1 LTDIILPLDACLREA
16 ASAKAGG
23 RIEVGVDMVYSPSP
37 SPSPAWGEGD
47 NWVIFWVKRMHSL
60 FLRCHFESPPSQRGE
75 SCFGKGLACAFVLI
89 ILSGL
94 LTLPSISQA
103 VSPEVIQSLT
113 AKLESWDVEES
124 WSEVKEA
131 LSKEPKDP
139 QLLELASQIAFH
151 RGDYQESL
159 KLMKLA
165 MEVVGEDDKRRG
177 YALLTE
183 ETINV
188 LVPFRRYETPH
199 FVILLDEKQDGIL
212 ADYLTNALEMTYQ
225 IMAQQYGF
233 RPKEKVRVELFPD
246 AKAFYLTSTLSVRD
260 IEITG
265 AVGLT
270 KFNKLQFLSPKA
282 LVYGYRWLD
291 AISHEYMHY
300 LIVKLTSNKA
310 PIWFHEGLAKYEE
323 TRWRNGP
330 SYLSPLYQ
338 TLLARALVDK
348 KLIGFDRMEPSLV
361 QLEKPEDVQ
370 LAYAQAASAIEFIIA
385 KAGHERLRA
394 IMKRMANATTRG
406 ASEAIQEVLGLQ
418 FPEFEEKWR
427 EYLASKELKTVDGVV
442 LHRYKVKEGRADEQR
457 LDMEEIK
464 SLVARSRAHLGDRL
478 KERGRISA
486 AVLEYRRAMAETRD
500 SVPIMDR
507 LSSALID
514 LGRDEEALDI
524 LKRVKEISPDH
535 PTPYTQLGQVYLKLK
550 DFKKARE
557 AFEDS
562 IQINPFNPEAHLG
575 MANAYEMLGDQSGAT
590 KEREIAKKLGR

>member
-1 LTDIILPLDACLREA
+1 MRTIAIIIIALF
-16 ASAKAGG
+16 
-23 RIEVGVDMVYSPSP
+23 
-37 SPSPAWGEGD
+37 
-47 NWVIFWVKRMHSL
+47 IFPHMSM
-60 FLRCHFESPPSQRGE
+60 
-75 SCFGKGLACAFVLI
+75 
-89 ILSGL
+89 
-94 LTLPSISQA
+94 A
-103 VSPEVIQSLT
+103 VPPEVISTLT
-113 AKLESWDVEES
+113 AKLESWDVGEA
-124 WSEVKEA
+124 WPEVKEA
-131 LSKEPKDP
+131 LAKEPRDP

-165 MEVVGEDDKRRG
+165 MEVDGENDTRRG

-188 LVPFRRYETPH
+188 LASFKRYETPH

-212 ADYLTNALEMTYQ
+212 MDYLTDALEKTYQ

-246 AKAFYLTSTLSVRD
+246 AKAFYLASTLSVRD
-260 IEITG
+260 IEVTG

-300 LIVKLTSNKA
+300 LIVRMTTNKA

-323 TRWRNGP
+323 TRWRKGP
-330 SYLSPLYQ
+330 SYLSLLYQ
-338 TLLARALVDK
+338 TLLARALANN

-361 QLEKPEDVQ
+361 RLETPEDVQ
-370 LAYAQAASAIEFIIA
+370 LAYAQAASAIEFIIT
-385 KAGHERLRA
+385 KAGSERLRE
-394 IMKRMANATTRG
+394 IMDRMAGATTKG
-406 ASEAIQEVLGLQ
+406 ASEAIRQVLGLQ
-418 FPEFEEKWR
+418 FSEFEEKWK
-427 EYLASKELKTVDGVV
+427 EYLAFKELKTVDGVV
-442 LHRYKVKEGRADEQR
+442 LHRYKVKEGRADEER

-464 SLVARSRAHLGDRL
+464 SLVARNRAHLGDRL

-486 AVLEYRRAMAETRD
+486 AVLEYRRALAETRD
-500 SVPIMDR
+500 SVPIMNR

-524 LKRVKEISPDH
+524 LNRVKEISPDH
-535 PTPYTQLGQVYLKLK
+535 PTSYMKLGQIYLKLK
-550 DFKKARE
+550 DFKRARE

-562 IQINPFNPEAHLG
+562 VQINPFDPEVHRDLTTV
-575 MANAYEMLGDQSGAT
+575 YEMIGDQSGAMR
-590 KEREIAKKLGR
+590 EREIANRLRR

>member
-1 LTDIILPLDACLREA
+1 
-16 ASAKAGG
+16 
-23 RIEVGVDMVYSPSP
+23 
-37 SPSPAWGEGD
+37 
-47 NWVIFWVKRMHSL
+47 MHSL

-75 SCFGKGLACAFVLI
+75 GCFEKGLACAFVLI

-103 VSPEVIQSLT
+103 ASPEVIQSLT

-131 LSKEPKDP
+131 LAKEPRDP

-159 KLMKLA
+159 NLMKLA
-165 MEVVGEDDKRRG
+165 MEVAGEDDTRRG

-385 KAGHERLRA
+385 KAGHERLRE

-406 ASEAIQEVLGLQ
+406 ASEAIREVLGLQ

-590 KEREIAKKLGR
+590 KEREIAEKLGR